1 MPIGVIRSEQ
11 LPGEV
16 DAVVVGAGL
25 SGLTAARELEAAGA
39 SVVVLEARQRVGGRL
54 LGQRVGD
61 GAVVDLGGE
70 YFGPLGTKI
79 IEAARSVDVPEQ
91 RVNDQGDKLL
101 ELGGRV
107 RRYKGYIPN
116 AGALVLADAAQ
127 GLYRFERMVAQVPPE
142 APWTARRAID
152 WDSQTLAT
160 WVKRNFATRGAREL
174 FEMAT
179 EAIWCASSA
188 DFSLLHA
195 LFYSRSYES
204 FEYLG
209 SVRRGSQERRFQ
221 GGAVAIPERIAG
233 ALGDRVALGCPVRR
247 IAQAGGRVTVTGDGF
262 AVEARR
268 AIVALPPVMAG
279 RIDYSPALPGRR
291 DQLVQRL
298 NPGSALKYVAVYER
312 PFWREAGLCGQ
323 ATSTQGPL
331 AAIFDTVPA
340 GGNCAVIGG
349 FGGGRT
355 ARRLAE
361 LPERARR
368 EAVLD
373 QFARLFGERA
383 RTPDEFH
390 EKNWSD
396 DPWARGCYNAIAT
409 TGALT
414 AFGPALRKPVGR
426 IHWAGAETGIH
437 ANGSMGGAVDAG
449 ERAAA
454 EAIEELALERGEAAA
469 PAPAPAPAPAAGH
482 AAAAAAA
489 SGNGAPAANGT
500 PAERADTGPAERA
513 DGAAAERAAR

>member
-1 MPIGVIRSEQ
+1 MIGPDQ
-11 LPGEV
+11 LAGEV
-16 DAVVVGAGL
+16 DVAVVGAGL

-39 SVVVLEARQRVGGRL
+39 SVAVLEARDRVGGRL

-61 GAVVDLGGE
+61 GGVVDLGGE
-70 YFGPLGTKI
+70 YFGPLGHKI
-79 IEAARSVDVPEQ
+79 IAAARSVGVPEQ

-116 AGALVLADAAQ
+116 AGAIVLADSAQ
-127 GLYRFERMVAQVPPE
+127 GLLRFERMVKQVPPE
-142 APWTARRAID
+142 APWTAPKARE
-152 WDSQTLAT
+152 WDSQTLGT
-160 WVKRNFATRGAREL
+160 WVRRNFATRGAREL

-179 EAIWCASSA
+179 EAIWCASTA

-209 SVRRGSQERRFQ
+209 SVRKGSQERRFQ
-221 GGAVAIPERIAG
+221 GGAVAIAERMAAG
-233 ALGDRVALGCPVRR
+233 LDDRVAIGCPVRSVAHER
-247 IAQAGGRVTVTGDGF
+247 GGVTVSGRDF
-262 AVEARR
+262 SVHARR

-279 RIDYSPALPGRR
+279 RLDYDPPLPGHR

-298 NPGSALKYVAVYER
+298 APGSALKYVAVYER
-312 PFWREAGLCGQ
+312 SFWRDDGLSGQ
-323 ATSTQGPL
+323 ATSTRGPL
-331 AAIFDTVPA
+331 AAIFDTIPA
-340 GGNCAVIGG
+340 GGNCAVVGG
-349 FGGGRT
+349 FGGGRK
-355 ARRLAE
+355 ARELAL

-373 QFARLFGERA
+373 QFVRLFGERA
-383 RTPDEFH
+383 RTPAEFY

-396 DPWARGCYNAIAT
+396 DPWARGCYNAIAA

-414 AFGPALRKPVGR
+414 AFGPALRRPIGR

-454 EAIEELALERGEAAA
+454 EVIGELRTEGVV
-469 PAPAPAPAPAAGH
+469 
-482 AAAAAAA
+482 
-489 SGNGAPAANGT
+489 
-500 PAERADTGPAERA
+500 AERATPVVRA
-513 DGAAAERAAR
+513 VAG

>member
-1 MPIGVIRSEQ
+1 MIGSEQ
-11 LPGEV
+11 LPAEV
-16 DAVVVGAGL
+16 DVAVVGAGL

-39 SVVVLEARQRVGGRL
+39 TVVVLEARERVGGRL
-54 LGQRVGD
+54 MGVTVGD

-79 IEAARSVDVPEQ
+79 IEAARSTGVPEAK
-91 RVNDQGDKLL
+91 VNDQGDKLL
-101 ELGGRV
+101 ELRDGV

-116 AGALVLADAAQ
+116 AGAIVLADAAQ
-127 GLYRFERMVAQVPPE
+127 GLLRFERMVRQVPPE
-142 APWTARRAID
+142 APWTARRALD

-160 WVKRNFATRGAREL
+160 WVKRNFATRTARDL
-174 FEMAT
+174 FDMAT
-179 EAIWCASSA
+179 EAIWCASTA

-209 SVRRGSQERRFQ
+209 SVRKGSQERRFQ
-221 GGAVAIPERIAG
+221 GGAIAIAERMAES
-233 ALGDRVALGCPVRR
+233 LGDRVALGCPVRE
-247 IAQAGGRVTVTGDGF
+247 IAQRGGGVTVSGKGF
-262 AVEARR
+262 GVRARR
-268 AIVALPPVMAG
+268 AIVATPPVMAG
-279 RIDYSPALPGRR
+279 RIDYDPALPGPR

-298 NPGSALKYVAVYER
+298 NPGSALKYVAVYEKAW
-312 PFWREAGLCGQ
+312 WREDGLSGQ
-323 ATSTQGPL
+323 ATSTRGPL
-331 AAIFDTVPA
+331 AAIFDTIPP
-340 GGNCAVIGG
+340 GGNCALITG
-349 FGGGRT
+349 FGGGRK
-355 ARRLAE
+355 ARALGE

-373 QFARLFGERA
+373 QFVRLFGERA
-383 RTPDEFH
+383 RTPDDFY

-414 AFGPALRKPVGR
+414 SFGPALRRPVGR

-454 EAIEELALERGEAAA
+454 EVIEELAMEGAAVAGEAASNGGAA
-469 PAPAPAPAPAAGH
+469 PDG
-482 AAAAAAA
+482 A
-489 SGNGAPAANGT
+489 SGNGTSVRVTVAGEPA
-500 PAERADTGPAERA
+500 R
-513 DGAAAERAAR
+513 

>member
-1 MPIGVIRSEQ
+1 MIRSDQVPAEAD
-11 LPGEV
+11 V
-16 DAVVVGAGL
+16 VVVGAGL

-39 SVVVLEARQRVGGRL
+39 SVVVLEARERVGGRL
-54 LGQRVGD
+54 LGVRVGE

-70 YFGPLGTKI
+70 YFGPLGHKI
-79 IEAARSVDVPEQ
+79 IEAARSVGVPEQ
-91 RVNDQGDKLL
+91 KVNNTGDKLL
-101 ELGGRV
+101 ELSGRV

-116 AGALVLADAAQ
+116 AGALVLADSAQ
-127 GLYRFERMVAQVPPE
+127 GLLRFERMVRQVPPA
-142 APWTARRAID
+142 APWTAAKARE

-160 WVKRNFATRGAREL
+160 WVRRNFATRGAREL

-179 EAIWCASSA
+179 EAIWCASTA

-209 SVRRGSQERRFQ
+209 SVRKGSQERRFQ
-221 GGAVAIPERIAG
+221 GGAVAIPERMAEGLDAPI
-233 ALGDRVALGCPVRR
+233 ALGCAVRDVAHDR
-247 IAQAGGRVTVTGDGF
+247 GRVRVSGEGF
-262 AVEARR
+262 AVSARR

-279 RIDYSPALPGRR
+279 RIVYDPPLPGQR

-298 NPGSALKYVAVYER
+298 NPGSALKYVAVYDR
-312 PFWREAGLCGQ
+312 AFWRENGLCGQ
-323 ATSTQGPL
+323 ATSTRGPL
-331 AAIFDTVPA
+331 AAIFDTIPA

-355 ARRLAE
+355 ARELAL

-373 QFARLFGERA
+373 QFVRLFGERA

-454 EAIEELALERGEAAA
+454 EVLEELAMERGGEGASGAGAAASSAGAAAGAGEAAGSTPDA
-469 PAPAPAPAPAAGH
+469 H
-482 AAAAAAA
+482 AAAAPSAGNGA
-489 SGNGAPAANGT
+489 SAPDGASAPAGAPAAT
-500 PAERADTGPAERA
+500 
-513 DGAAAERAAR
+513 

>member
-1 MPIGVIRSEQ
+1 MIGSDQ

-16 DAVVVGAGL
+16 DVVVVGAGL

-39 SVVVLEARQRVGGRL
+39 STVVLEARDRVGGRL

-70 YFGPLGTKI
+70 YFGPRGHKI
-79 IEAARSVDVPEQ
+79 IEAARSVGVPEQ
-91 RVNDQGDKLL
+91 RVNEQGDKLL

-116 AGALVLADAAQ
+116 AGAVVLADAAQ
-127 GLYRFERMVAQVPPE
+127 GLYRFERMVKQVPPE
-142 APWTARRAID
+142 APWTARRALE

-160 WVKRNFATRGAREL
+160 WVRRNFATKGARDL

-179 EAIWCASSA
+179 EAIWCASTA

-209 SVRRGSQERRFQ
+209 SVRKGSQERRFQ
-221 GGAVAIPERIAG
+221 GGAVAIAERMAAG
-233 ALGDRVALGCPVRR
+233 LGESVALGCPVRE
-247 IAQAGGRVTVTGDGF
+247 IAQGGGHVTVSGKGYSID
-262 AVEARR
+262 ARR
-268 AIVALPPVMAG
+268 AIVAVPPVMAG
-279 RIDYSPALPGRR
+279 RIEYAPALPGHR

-312 PFWREAGLCGQ
+312 PFWREDGLCGQ

-331 AAIFDTVPA
+331 AAIFDTIPA

-373 QFARLFGERA
+373 QFARLFGARA

-390 EKNWSD
+390 EKNWSE
-396 DPWARGCYNAIAT
+396 DPWARGCYNAIAS

-414 AFGPALRKPVGR
+414 AFGPALRRPIGR

-449 ERAAA
+449 QRAAA
-454 EAIEELALERGEAAA
+454 EVSAELSLERA
-469 PAPAPAPAPAAGH
+469 PGASRSAAGD
-482 AAAAAAA
+482 A
-489 SGNGAPAANGT
+489 SGNGVGAPAHELA
-500 PAERADTGPAERA
+500 
-513 DGAAAERAAR
+513 

>member
-1 MPIGVIRSEQ
+1 MIRSEQ

-16 DAVVVGAGL
+16 DVVVVGAGL
-25 SGLTAARELEAAGA
+25 SGLTAAHELEAAG
-39 SVVVLEARQRVGGRL
+39 VGTVVLEARDRVGGRL
-54 LGQRVGD
+54 LGQSVGD

-79 IEAARSVDVPEQ
+79 IDAARAVGVPEQ

-127 GLYRFERMVAQVPPE
+127 GLYRFERMVRQIPAE
-142 APWTARRAID
+142 APWSARHALD
-152 WDSQTLAT
+152 WDAQTLAT
-160 WVKRNFATRGAREL
+160 WVKRNFATQGARDL
-174 FEMAT
+174 FEMAA
-179 EAIWCASSA
+179 EAIWCASTA

-209 SVRRGSQERRFQ
+209 SVRKGSQERRFQ
-221 GGAVAIPERIAG
+221 GGAIAIAERMADG
-233 ALGDRVALGCPVRR
+233 LGDGVALGCPVREIR
-247 IAQAGGRVTVTGDGF
+247 QGGGRVNVAGRGF
-262 AVEARR
+262 SVEARR

-279 RIDYSPALPGRR
+279 RIDYDPALPGQR

-298 NPGSALKYVAVYER
+298 NPGSALKYTAVYDCA
-312 PFWREAGLCGQ
+312 FWRDAGLSGQ
-323 ATSTQGPL
+323 ATSTRGPL
-331 AAIFDTVPA
+331 AAIFDTIPP

-355 ARRLAE
+355 ARALAQ

-383 RTPDEFH
+383 RTPDEFY
-390 EKNWSD
+390 EKDWSA
-396 DPWARGCYNAIAT
+396 DPWARGCYNAVAT

-426 IHWAGAETGIH
+426 LHWAGAETGIH

-454 EAIEELALERGEAAA
+454 EVIEELALERGEGAPPREPARAVTPAGNGAAA
-469 PAPAPAPAPAAGH
+469 PA
-482 AAAAAAA
+482 
-489 SGNGAPAANGT
+489 
-500 PAERADTGPAERA
+500 
-513 DGAAAERAAR
+513 

>member
-1 MPIGVIRSEQ
+1 MIGSDQ
-11 LPGEV
+11 LPGEADV
-16 DAVVVGAGL
+16 VVVGAGL
-25 SGLTAARELEAAGA
+25 SGLTAARELTAAGA
-39 SVVVLEARQRVGGRL
+39 SVVALEARDRVGGRL
-54 LGQRVGD
+54 LGVRVGD

-70 YFGPLGTKI
+70 YFGPLGHKI
-79 IEAARSVDVPEQ
+79 IEAARSVGVPEQ
-91 RVNDQGDKLL
+91 RVNDTGDKLL
-101 ELGGRV
+101 ELRDGV

-116 AGALVLADAAQ
+116 AGALVLLDTAQ
-127 GLYRFERMVAQVPPE
+127 GLFRFERMVKRVPPE
-142 APWTARRAID
+142 APWTAAKARE
-152 WDSQTLAT
+152 WDAQTLST
-160 WVKRNFATRGAREL
+160 WVRRNFLTRGARDL

-179 EAIWCASSA
+179 EAIWCASTA

-209 SVRRGSQERRFQ
+209 SVRKGSQERRFQ
-221 GGAVAIPERIAG
+221 GGAVAIAERMADG
-233 ALGDRVALGCPVRR
+233 LGDRVALGCPVREV
-247 IAQAGGRVTVTGDGF
+247 AHGGGRVAVSGKGFSVT
-262 AVEARR
+262 ARR

-279 RIDYSPALPGRR
+279 RLEYDPPLPGPR

-298 NPGSALKYVAVYER
+298 NPGSALKYVAVYDR
-312 PFWREAGLCGQ
+312 DFWRENGLSGQ
-323 ATSTQGPL
+323 ATSTRGPL
-331 AAIFDTVPA
+331 AAVFDTIPA

-349 FGGGRT
+349 FGGGRA
-355 ARRLAE
+355 ARELAQ

-390 EKNWSD
+390 EKDWSAD
-396 DPWARGCYNAIAT
+396 RWARGCYNAIAT

-454 EAIEELALERGEAAA
+454 EVLEELEIEGR
-469 PAPAPAPAPAAGH
+469 
-482 AAAAAAA
+482 
-489 SGNGAPAANGT
+489 
-500 PAERADTGPAERA
+500 PAEQPVSAVRSIA
-513 DGAAAERAAR
+513 

>member
-1 MPIGVIRSEQ
+1 MIRSDQ
-11 LPGEV
+11 LPAEV
-16 DAVVVGAGL
+16 DVAVVGAGL
-25 SGLTAARELEAAGA
+25 SGLTAARELTAAGL
-39 SVVVLEARQRVGGRL
+39 SVVVLEARERVGGRL
-54 LGQRVGD
+54 LGVRVGD

-70 YFGPLGTKI
+70 YFGPLGHKI
-79 IEAARSVDVPEQ
+79 IEAARSVGVPEQ
-91 RVNDQGDKLL
+91 RVNETGDKLL

-127 GLYRFERMVAQVPPE
+127 GLARFERMVRQVPPA
-142 APWTARRAID
+142 APWTAPKAQE
-152 WDSQTLAT
+152 WDEQTLAT
-160 WVKRNFATRGAREL
+160 WVRRNFATRGAREL

-179 EAIWCASSA
+179 EAIWCASTA

-209 SVRRGSQERRFQ
+209 SVPNGSQERRFQ
-221 GGAVAIPERIAG
+221 GGAVAIAERMADG
-233 ALGDRVALGCPVRR
+233 LGDAVALGCPVRD
-247 IAQAGGRVTVTGDGF
+247 IAHGGGRVRVSGHGFGVT
-262 AVEARR
+262 ARR

-279 RIDYSPALPGRR
+279 RIAYDPPLPGAR

-298 NPGSALKYVAVYER
+298 NPGSALKYVAVYDR
-312 PFWREAGLCGQ
+312 AFWREAGLCGQ
-323 ATSTQGPL
+323 ATSTRGPL
-331 AAIFDTVPA
+331 AAIFDTIPA

-355 ARRLAE
+355 ARELAK

-383 RTPDEFH
+383 RTPDELH

-396 DPWARGCYNAIAT
+396 DPWARGCYNAIAS

-437 ANGSMGGAVDAG
+437 ANGSMGGAVDGG

-454 EAIEELALERGEAAA
+454 EVLEELAMEGASTA
-469 PAPAPAPAPAAGH
+469 PAPQGASDNGASSPAPQ
-482 AAAAAAA
+482 
-489 SGNGAPAANGT
+489 
-500 PAERADTGPAERA
+500 
-513 DGAAAERAAR
+513 RAAT

>member
-1 MPIGVIRSEQ
+1 VIRLDQ
-11 LPGEV
+11 LPDETDV
-16 DAVVVGAGL
+16 VVVGAGL
-25 SGLTAARELEAAGA
+25 SGLTAAREMRTAGA
-39 SVVVLEARQRVGGRL
+39 SVVVLEARDRVGGRL
-54 LGQRVGD
+54 LGQRVGE

-70 YFGPLGTKI
+70 YFGPLGHKI
-79 IEAARSVDVPEQ
+79 IEAARSVGVPEAK
-91 RVNDQGDKLL
+91 VNDTGDKLL
-101 ELGGRV
+101 ELRDGV

-116 AGALVLADAAQ
+116 AGAIVLLDAAQ
-127 GLYRFERMVAQVPPE
+127 GLARFERMVRQVPPE
-142 APWTARRAID
+142 APWTARKARE
-152 WDSQTLAT
+152 WDAQTLAT
-160 WVKRNFATRGAREL
+160 WMRRNFVTRGARDL

-179 EAIWCASSA
+179 EAIWCASTA

-209 SVRRGSQERRFQ
+209 SVRKGSQERRFQ
-221 GGAVAIPERIAG
+221 GGAIAIAERMADG
-233 ALGDRVALGCPVRR
+233 LGDAVALGCPVRDIEHR
-247 IAQAGGRVTVTGDGF
+247 DGGVRVSGKEFDVS
-262 AVEARR
+262 ARR

-279 RIDYSPALPGRR
+279 RIEYDPPLPGQR

-312 PFWREAGLCGQ
+312 AFWREDGLCGQ
-323 ATSTQGPL
+323 ATSTRGPL
-331 AAIFDTVPA
+331 AAIFDTLPA
-340 GGNCAVIGG
+340 GGDCAVIGG
-349 FGGGRT
+349 FGGGRK
-355 ARRLAE
+355 ARELAL

-383 RTPDEFH
+383 RAPDEFH

-396 DPWARGCYNAIAT
+396 DRWARGCYNAIAT

-454 EAIEELALERGEAAA
+454 EVLEELGIEG
-469 PAPAPAPAPAAGH
+469 
-482 AAAAAAA
+482 
-489 SGNGAPAANGT
+489 
-500 PAERADTGPAERA
+500 
-513 DGAAAERAAR
+513 RAADQPVPVVRSIAG

>member
-1 MPIGVIRSEQ
+1 MIRSDQ
-11 LPGEV
+11 LPAEADV
-16 DAVVVGAGL
+16 AVVGAGL
-25 SGLTAARELEAAGA
+25 SGLTAARELTAAGA
-39 SVVVLEARQRVGGRL
+39 SVVVLEARERVGGRL
-54 LGQRVGD
+54 LGVRVGE

-70 YFGPLGTKI
+70 YFGPLGHKI

-91 RVNDQGDKLL
+91 RVNDQGYKLL
-101 ELGGRV
+101 EVRGGI

-116 AGALVLADAAQ
+116 AGAVALADCAQ
-127 GLYRFERMVAQVPPE
+127 ALARFERMVRQVPTA
-142 APWTARRAID
+142 APWTAAKARE

-160 WVKRNFATRGAREL
+160 WMKRNFRTRAGREL
-174 FEMAT
+174 FEMSS
-179 EAIWCASSA
+179 EAIWCASTA

-209 SVRRGSQERRFQ
+209 SVRKGSQERRFQ
-221 GGAVAIPERIAG
+221 GGAVAIPERMADG
-233 ALGDRVALGCPVRR
+233 LGDAVALGCPVRD
-247 IAQAGGRVTVTGDGF
+247 IAHDGGRVRVAGDGF
-262 AVEARR
+262 AVSARR

-279 RIDYSPALPGRR
+279 RIAYDPPLPGQR

-298 NPGSALKYVAVYER
+298 NPGSALKYVAVYEKAW
-312 PFWREAGLCGQ
+312 WREDGLSGQ
-323 ATSTQGPL
+323 ATSTRGPL
-331 AAIFDTVPA
+331 AAIFDTIPP
-340 GGNCAVIGG
+340 GGNCALITG
-349 FGGGRT
+349 FGGGRK
-355 ARRLAE
+355 ARALGE

-383 RTPDEFH
+383 RNPDEFH

-454 EAIEELALERGEAAA
+454 EVLEELAMER
-469 PAPAPAPAPAAGH
+469 PASPAAVV
-482 AAAAAAA
+482 
-489 SGNGAPAANGT
+489 
-500 PAERADTGPAERA
+500 RALAG
-513 DGAAAERAAR
+513 

>member
-1 MPIGVIRSEQ
+1 VIGSDQ
-11 LPGEV
+11 LPAEADV
-16 DAVVVGAGL
+16 VVVGAGL
-25 SGLTAARELEAAGA
+25 SGLTAARELSAAGA
-39 SVVVLEARQRVGGRL
+39 SVLVLEARDRVGGRL
-54 LGQRVGD
+54 LGVRVGD

-70 YFGPLGTKI
+70 YFGPLGHKI
-79 IEAARSVDVPEQ
+79 IEAARSVGVPEQ
-91 RVNDQGDKLL
+91 RVNDTGDKLL
-101 ELGGRV
+101 ELRNGL

-116 AGALVLADAAQ
+116 AGAIVLLDTAQ
-127 GLYRFERMVAQVPPE
+127 GLARFERMVKQVPPE
-142 APWTARRAID
+142 APWTAPRARE
-152 WDSQTLAT
+152 WDAQTLST
-160 WVKRNFATRGAREL
+160 WVRRNFVTRGAREL

-179 EAIWCASSA
+179 EAIWCASTA

-221 GGAVAIPERIAG
+221 GGAVAIAERMAEG
-233 ALGDRVALGCPVRR
+233 LGDRVALGCPVRE
-247 IAQAGGRVTVTGDGF
+247 IAHGGGRVTVAGKGF
-262 AVEARR
+262 SVTARR

-279 RIDYSPALPGRR
+279 RLEYDPPLPGPR

-298 NPGSALKYVAVYER
+298 NPGSALKYVAVYDR
-312 PFWREAGLCGQ
+312 PFWRENGLCGQ
-323 ATSTQGPL
+323 ATSTRGPL
-331 AAIFDTVPA
+331 AAIFDTIPA
-340 GGNCAVIGG
+340 GGDCAVIGG

-355 ARRLAE
+355 ARELAA

-383 RTPDEFH
+383 RSPDELH

-396 DPWARGCYNAIAT
+396 DPWARGCYNAIAA

-426 IHWAGAETGIH
+426 IHWAGAETGVH

-454 EAIEELALERGEAAA
+454 EVLEELALERAGGPREAAA
-469 PAPAPAPAPAAGH
+469 TDGA
-482 AAAAAAA
+482 
-489 SGNGAPAANGT
+489 GNGAPAA
-500 PAERADTGPAERA
+500 ARKV
-513 DGAAAERAAR
+513 AATSR

>member
-1 MPIGVIRSEQ
+1 MIGSDQ
-11 LPGEV
+11 MPGEV
-16 DAVVVGAGL
+16 DVAVVGAGL

-39 SVVVLEARQRVGGRL
+39 SVVVLEARDRVGGRL
-54 LGQRVGD
+54 LGVRVGD
-61 GAVVDLGGE
+61 GATVDLGGE

-79 IEAARSVDVPEQ
+79 IEAARSVGVPEAM
-91 RVNDQGDKLL
+91 VNEEGDKLL
-101 ELGGRV
+101 ELRDGV

-116 AGALVLADAAQ
+116 AGAIVLADAAQ
-127 GLYRFERMVAQVPPE
+127 GLLRFERMVKQVPPE
-142 APWTARRAID
+142 APWTAHRALA

-160 WVKRNFATRGAREL
+160 WVKRNFATRGARDL
-174 FEMAT
+174 FEMAA
-179 EAIWCASSA
+179 EAIWCASTA

-209 SVRRGSQERRFQ
+209 SVRKGSQERRFQ
-221 GGAVAIPERIAG
+221 GGAIAIAERMADG
-233 ALGDRVALGCPVRR
+233 LGERVATGCPVRE
-247 IAQAGGRVTVTGDGF
+247 IAQRGGRLTLSGNGF
-262 AVEARR
+262 SVDARR

-279 RIDYSPALPGRR
+279 RIDYSPALPGQR

-298 NPGSALKYVAVYER
+298 NPGSAIKYVAVYDQ
-312 PFWREAGLCGQ
+312 PFWREDGLNGQ
-323 ATSTQGPL
+323 ATSTRGPL

-349 FGGGRT
+349 FGGGRK
-355 ARRLAE
+355 ARALGE

-373 QFARLFGERA
+373 QFARMFGERA

-396 DPWARGCYNAIAT
+396 DPWARGCYNAVAS

-414 AFGPALRKPVGR
+414 AFGPALRRPVGR

-454 EAIEELALERGEAAA
+454 EVIEELAMEGAPVA
-469 PAPAPAPAPAAGH
+469 PAGPVVRAVAG
-482 AAAAAAA
+482 
-489 SGNGAPAANGT
+489 
-500 PAERADTGPAERA
+500 
-513 DGAAAERAAR
+513 

>member
-1 MPIGVIRSEQ
+1 MPDAVIRSEQ

-16 DAVVVGAGL
+16 DVVVVGAGL
-25 SGLTAARELEAAGA
+25 SGLTAARELETTGA
-39 SVVVLEARQRVGGRL
+39 SVAVLEARDRVGGRL

-79 IEAARSVDVPEQ
+79 IEAARSVGVPEQ

-116 AGALVLADAAQ
+116 AGALVLADSAQ
-127 GLYRFERMVAQVPPE
+127 GLYRFERMVKQIPPE
-142 APWTARRAID
+142 APWSARHALE

-160 WVKRNFATRGAREL
+160 WVKRNFATQGAREL

-179 EAIWCASSA
+179 EAIWCASTA

-209 SVRRGSQERRFQ
+209 SVRKGSQERRFQ
-221 GGAVAIPERIAG
+221 GGAIAIAERMADG
-233 ALGDRVALGCPVRR
+233 LGDAVALGCPVRE
-247 IAQAGGRVTVTGDGF
+247 IAQRGGRVTVSGRGF
-262 AVEARR
+262 ELEARR

-279 RIDYSPALPGRR
+279 RIDYEPSLPGQR

-298 NPGSALKYVAVYER
+298 NPGSALKYTAVYER
-312 PFWREAGLCGQ
+312 AFWRDDGLCGQ

-383 RTPDEFH
+383 RNPDEFH

-414 AFGPALRKPVGR
+414 SFGPALRRPVGR

-454 EAIEELALERGEAAA
+454 EVIEELALERGE
-469 PAPAPAPAPAAGH
+469 PAPEATRARF
-482 AAAAAAA
+482 A
-489 SGNGAPAANGT
+489 SGNGAAAPARE
-500 PAERADTGPAERA
+500 PA
-513 DGAAAERAAR
+513 

>member
-1 MPIGVIRSEQ
+1 MIRSDQ
-11 LPGEV
+11 LPGEADV
-16 DAVVVGAGL
+16 VVVGAGL
-25 SGLTAARELEAAGA
+25 SGLTAARELAAAGA
-39 SVVVLEARQRVGGRL
+39 SVVVLEARDRVGGRL
-54 LGQRVGD
+54 LGVRVGE

-70 YFGPLGTKI
+70 YFGPLGHKI
-79 IEAARSVDVPEQ
+79 IEAARSVEVPEA
-91 RVNDQGDKLL
+91 RVNDTGDKLL

-107 RRYKGYIPN
+107 RRYRGYIPN
-116 AGALVLADAAQ
+116 AGALVLADSAQ
-127 GLYRFERMVAQVPPE
+127 GLLRFERMVKQVPPA
-142 APWTARRAID
+142 APWTAAKARE
-152 WDSQTLAT
+152 WDAQTLST
-160 WVKRNFATRGAREL
+160 WVRRNFVTRGAREL

-179 EAIWCASSA
+179 EAIWCASTA

-209 SVRRGSQERRFQ
+209 SVRKGSQERRFQ
-221 GGAVAIPERIAG
+221 GGAVAIAERMAD
-233 ALGDRVALGCPVRR
+233 ALGDAVALGCPVRD
-247 IAQAGGRVTVTGDGF
+247 IAHAGGGVRVSGPGF
-262 AVEARR
+262 AVQARR
-268 AIVALPPVMAG
+268 AIVTLPPVMAG
-279 RIDYSPALPGRR
+279 RIEYDPPLPGQR

-298 NPGSALKYVAVYER
+298 NPGSALKYVAVYDR
-312 PFWREAGLCGQ
+312 AFWRENGLSGQ
-323 ATSTQGPL
+323 ATSTRGPL
-331 AAIFDTVPA
+331 AAIFDQVPA

-355 ARRLAE
+355 ARELAA

-383 RTPDEFH
+383 RRPDELH

-414 AFGPALRKPVGR
+414 AFGPALRKPCGR

-454 EAIEELALERGEAAA
+454 EVLEELGMERGGE
-469 PAPAPAPAPAAGH
+469 
-482 AAAAAAA
+482 
-489 SGNGAPAANGT
+489 
-500 PAERADTGPAERA
+500 A
-513 DGAAAERAAR
+513 DGAAHAAGNGASAEPQRPGAAAREPARG